1 MASVRKRG
9 DTYQI
14 RVSLGYDVRGNQVTR
29 TKTWKPEPGMTKREI
44 KNELNRQVVMFE
56 QEVCNGMVGSA
67 NIKFE
72 EFAEDW
78 LRNQAKVTLKKST
91 FELMLRMRKRVYKA
105 FGHIR
110 VDKITRSMV
119 QRFID
124 DLRANGKNM
133 RTGAKLSDKTVI
145 HHLTFIS
152 DVMDYAISLGMI
164 PTNPCLG
171 IRKPRVRTKEKKI
184 YSMEEAAR
192 LLELLESAP
201 IKYRAFVTLGM
212 YSGLRRAELLGL
224 EWRDIDMEHEVINV
238 RRTSNHTVGDGNYTD
253 TTKSERSVRSLK
265 LPSYVFEVLR
275 ELKAFNDDQRDK
287 IGSKWVESGRLF
299 IRWNGEP
306 MGINTAYE
314 WLNAFCKM
322 NEITFCGIHGLRHF
336 NASALINEGVDAV
349 LVSHALGHAAV
360 STTTN
365 TYCHVFEEAQA
376 KVSTA
381 IASALDFSKYRNDRA
396 GDKKTNQ

>member
-14 RVSLGYDVRGNQVTR
+14 RVSVGYDVRGNQVTR

-56 QEVCNGMVGSA
+56 QEVCNGMVGSS

-238 RRTSNHTVGDGNYTD
+238 RRTSNHSVGDGNYTD

-265 LPSYVFEVLR
+265 LPSNVFEVLR
-275 ELKAFNDDQRDK
+275 ELKAFNDD
-287 IGSKWVESGRLF
+287 
-299 IRWNGEP
+299 
-306 MGINTAYE
+306 
-314 WLNAFCKM
+314 
-322 NEITFCGIHGLRHF
+322 
-336 NASALINEGVDAV
+336 
-349 LVSHALGHAAV
+349 
-360 STTTN
+360 
-365 TYCHVFEEAQA
+365 
-376 KVSTA
+376 
-381 IASALDFSKYRNDRA
+381 
-396 GDKKTNQ
+396 

>member
-1 MASVRKRG
+1 MMG
-9 DTYQI
+9 H
-14 RVSLGYDVRGNQVTR
+14 
-29 TKTWKPEPGMTKREI
+29 
-44 KNELNRQVVMFE
+44 
-56 QEVCNGMVGSA
+56 
-67 NIKFE
+67 
-72 EFAEDW
+72 
-78 LRNQAKVTLKKST
+78 
-91 FELMLRMRKRVYKA
+91 MRPRVYAAIGQLK
-105 FGHIR
+105 
-110 VDKITRSMV
+110 VDKITRSIIH
-119 QRFID
+119 RFID

-145 HHLTFIS
+145 HHQTFIS

-201 IKYRAFVTLGM
+201 IKYRPFVTLGM

-265 LPSYVFEVLR
+265 LPPYVFEVLR

-314 WLNAFCKM
+314 WLNAFCEK
-322 NEITFCGIHGLRHF
+322 NEITFCGIQGLRHF
-336 NASALINEGVDAV
+336 NASALINEGVDKSQYLMHLDTRRSV
-349 LVSHALGHAAV
+349 
-360 STTTN
+360 
-365 TYCHVFEEAQA
+365 QPQIP
-376 KVSTA
+376 TA
-381 IASALDFSKYRNDRA
+381 MYLRRHRRKSARR
-396 GDKKTNQ
+396 